1 MKNSARWTGITIM
14 LLVGAL
20 TSVTMSSAASQ
31 EPAASLDGTALLVID
46 IQAFYFADGMVPL
59 VEPVAA
65 SLKAQELIQHFRKTG
80 QPVIHVQHLP
90 KGVDGTDLTGLDS
103 QYRIHP
109 NVSPRA
115 GEAVIGKHHAN
126 SFRDTKLLKTLRDL
140 GVSKIVVCGM
150 QTHMCVEAAV
160 RAAADLGF
168 EVTVAHDACATRDLV
183 FDGVEVPSAQ
193 VHAAALAAMQSSYA
207 TLSATADLCRTMPT
221 GDSHE

>member
-1 MKNSARWTGITIM
+1 MKNLARWTGITVM

-20 TSVTMSSAASQ
+20 MTMSSAASQ
-31 EPAASLDGTALLVID
+31 EPAEGLDGTALLVID

-65 SLKAQELIQHFRKTG
+65 SLKAQELVQHFRKTG

-90 KGVDGTDLTGLDS
+90 QGMEESDLTGLDP

-109 NVSPRA
+109 NVLPRA
-115 GEAVIGKHHAN
+115 GEVVIGKHHAN

-140 GVSKIVVCGM
+140 GVNTIVVCGM

-168 EVTVAHDACATRDLV
+168 KVIVAHDACATRDLA
-183 FDGVEVPSAQ
+183 FNGVKVPSTQ
-193 VHAAALAAMQSSYA
+193 VHAAALAAMKSSYA
-207 TLSATADLCRTMPT
+207 TVSATAELCQATPE
-221 GDSHE
+221 GDSDE